1 MAHSGRWAIV
11 RRSVNAGALAVVL
24 SLTGYSAGDSRAVPS
39 FDYQLP
45 LSLPVSATARLIAHA
60 DLNGDG
66 KEDLILAGASAGMR
80 ERGNARARLADSGRQ
95 RRRNVSR
102 GRDDRTAKPNQ
113 GDRGGGRERR
123 REAGFDFAAS
133 GRDGDAEHH
142 GAGRRTDNVW
152 NGAEFDGRIWTS
164 AGGRGFERRRQG

>member
-11 RRSVNAGALAVVL
+11 RRSVHAGALAVVL

-45 LSLPVSATARLIAHA
+45 QSFPVSATARLIAHA

-80 ERGNARARLADSGRQ
+80 ERGLQILEGNGDGTFRAGVTIELQNPTKAIVVADVNGD
-95 RRRNVSR
+95 
-102 GRDDRTAKPNQ
+102 GKP
-113 GDRGGGRERR
+113 DL
-123 REAGFDFAAS
+123 
-133 GRDGDAEHH
+133 
-142 GAGRRTDNVW
+142 
-152 NGAEFDGRIWTS
+152 I
-164 AGGRGFERRRQG
+164 